1 MLPICAQKQP
11 KKTKKTQ
18 APPLLKLGDNTI
30 GTQKQH
36 NRKPKAKKEGAQ
48 IPPMLKLCDGIH
60 LH

>member
-1 MLPICAQKQP
+1 LRP
-11 KKTKKTQ
+11 KATKKKKKTQ

-30 GTQKQH
+30 NTQKQH